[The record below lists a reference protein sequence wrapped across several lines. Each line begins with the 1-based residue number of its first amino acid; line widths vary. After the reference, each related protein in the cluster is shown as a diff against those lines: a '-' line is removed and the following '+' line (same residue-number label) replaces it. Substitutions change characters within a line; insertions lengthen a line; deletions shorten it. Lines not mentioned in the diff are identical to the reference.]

1 MGNRKGISV
10 RQRRVS
16 AQLRVLR
23 LERGLTCKDV
33 ADALDCSESKISRM
47 ETGVRGLYADE
58 VSAILG
64 FLKVPAQIR
73 HELVALVR
81 DGEERNWHEIHG
93 KLPPNW
99 KELMQFETDA
109 VSIRNYEPLLFPG
122 LAQVPDYSRS
132 IIRGGNPKLT
142 DAEIA
147 SLVATRMTRQVIFS
161 RRPAPNIHL
170 VMDETVLWRPVCAT
184 EIRRAQLRNLL
195 NLSERRN
202 VTIQVVPFTA
212 GANPGL
218 EGPFVA
224 LDFAAD
230 HSVVYMDSRGTSSFL
245 EEDAHIDRVKVSWQ
259 GILAV
264 ALSPEESMRLV
275 AHVIGTLTGPE
286 EQEP

>member
-16 AQLRVLR
+16 AQLRMLR

-73 HELVALVR
+73 QELVALVR

-122 LAQVPDYSRS
+122 LAQVPDYSRA
-132 IIRGGNPKLT
+132 IIRGVHPRLT
-142 DAEIA
+142 DAEIDA
-147 SLVATRMTRQVIFS
+147 LVATRMSRQVIFS
-161 RRPAPNIHL
+161 RRPAPNIHFI
-170 VMDETVLWRPVCAT
+170 VDETVLTRPVCAA

-195 NLSERRN
+195 SLSERKST
-202 VTIQVVPFTA
+202 VVQVVPFTA
-212 GANPGL
+212 PAYPGL
-218 EGPFVA
+218 DGSFA
-224 LDFAAD
+224 ILDFDSA
-230 HSVVYMDSRGTSSFL
+230 SPVTYMNSPGTSSFL
-245 EEDAHIDRVKVSWQ
+245 EDDAEIERVKLAWQ
-259 GILAV
+259 DIHAV
-264 ALSPEESMRLV
+264 ALSPDESMRLV
-275 AHVIGTLTGPE
+275 ADIIGTLTGP
-286 EQEP
+286 

>member
-16 AQLRVLR
+16 AQLRMLR

-122 LAQVPDYSRS
+122 LAQVPDYSRA
-132 IIRGGNPKLT
+132 IIRGVHPRLT
-142 DAEIA
+142 DAEIDA
-147 SLVATRMTRQVIFS
+147 LVATRMSRQVIFS
-161 RRPAPNIHL
+161 RRPAPNIHFI
-170 VMDETVLWRPVCAT
+170 VDETVLTRPVCAA

-195 NLSERRN
+195 SLSERKST
-202 VTIQVVPFTA
+202 VVQVVPFTA
-212 GANPGL
+212 PAYPGL
-218 EGPFVA
+218 DGSFA
-224 LDFAAD
+224 ILDFDSA
-230 HSVVYMDSRGTSSFL
+230 SPVTYMNSPGTSSFL
-245 EEDAHIDRVKVSWQ
+245 EDDAEIERVKLAWQ
-259 GILAV
+259 DIHAV
-264 ALSPEESMRLV
+264 ALSPDESMRLV
-275 AHVIGTLTGPE
+275 ADIIGTLTGP
-286 EQEP
+286 

>member
-16 AQLRVLR
+16 AQLRTLR
-23 LERGLTCKDV
+23 RARGLTCKDV
-33 ADALDCSESKISRM
+33 AAALDCSESKVSRM
-47 ETGVRGLYADE
+47 ETGERGLYADE

-64 FLKVPAQIR
+64 FLKVPSKTR
-73 HELVALVR
+73 EYLVKLVR

-99 KELMQFETDA
+99 KELMEFEADA
-109 VSIRNYEPLLFPG
+109 TSIRNYEPLLVPG
-122 LAQVPDYSRS
+122 LAQVPDYSRA

-142 DAEIA
+142 DVEID

-161 RRPAPNIHL
+161 RRPAPSVHL
-170 VMDETVLWRPVCAT
+170 VMDETVLTRPVCRA

-195 NLSERRN
+195 SLSERRS

-212 GANPGL
+212 KANPGL

-224 LDFAAD
+224 LDFAED

-245 EEDAHIDRVKVSWQ
+245 EEDVHIDRVKVSWQ
-259 GILAV
+259 GILAA

-275 AHVIGTLTGPE
+275 ANVIGTLTGPE